1 VWAIVGAVALHGAVA
16 SVLLALASPRSAAMD
31 DPAVVIVVEQSAP
44 AAAAEVPSP
53 KLEDALPP
61 SEPNEAMAGPDFSLP
76 PPPPVPPPPSLEDA
90 LPPPETREAL
100 AIPDLAPPRA
110 PKPVPP
116 REEPRKVA
124 APPQQ
129 QIQPKR
135 AEPKPA
141 PAQAPAARPTGNVA
155 SAAPPTPAPPVSA
168 PATAVGPTW
177 NTQLAAWLAANRRY
191 PEASRR
197 KSEEGEV
204 TVRFTVAPDGRVTEV
219 ALVKGSGWAALDASA
234 LGMLRGATLPA
245 PGAEA
250 TRTVRV
256 RFRLSD

>member
-1 VWAIVGAVALHGAVA
+1 MWAVAGAVVLHGAAVSA
-16 SVLLALASPRSAAMD
+16 LLALASPRSAAMD
-31 DPAVVIVVEQSAP
+31 DPAVVIVVDQSAP
-44 AAAAEVPSP
+44 AAAAEPPSP
-53 KLEDALPP
+53 QLEDALPT
-61 SEPNEAMAGPDFSLP
+61 SDSAEAMAAPDFSQP
-76 PPPPVPPPPSLEDA
+76 PEPAGPPPPSLEDA

-100 AIPDLAPPRA
+100 AVPDFAPPRP
-110 PKPVPP
+110 PKPLPP
-116 REEPRKVA
+116 REEPRKAAA

-129 QIQPKR
+129 TQPKKV
-135 AEPKPA
+135 EPKPA
-141 PAQAPAARPTGNVA
+141 PAQAPSTAPTGNVA
-155 SAAPPTPAPPVSA
+155 SAAPPAPTPPAAA
-168 PATAVGPTW
+168 PAAAVGPAW

-191 PEASRR
+191 PEESRR

-234 LGMLRGATLPA
+234 LGMLRGATLPP